1 MDTRGRNTGYRSREQ
16 RYDNDIPQRPRDQRY
31 YDEPRHD
38 DGYPERNRY
47 DDRYYQPDYRR
58 SSGSKKSV
66 IAAVLALGV
75 AAGALGA
82 YKVFKPSSAP
92 ALIPQAPQAQILS
105 VNPNYVFS
113 KKAYNSCHKVSKTT
127 YVQNQK
133 DGTDGALIGG
143 ATGAVAGGVI
153 GNQIK
158 QGGGGTAVGAIV
170 GGLGGALVGREVQ
183 RSNQPEYVAKT
194 SSYDKCGVAYKT
206 VKHQSGYKVQYLY
219 ENATASIITQSPLTV
234 GTKLPLDQLQSMA
247 RVATQ

>member
-1 MDTRGRNTGYRSREQ
+1 MNSRERKNGYRAREQ
-16 RYDNDIPQRPRDQRY
+16 RYNSDAPQRTRDPRY
-31 YDEPRHD
+31 YDEAHRD
-38 DGYPERNRY
+38 DDYPERNRY
-47 DDRYYQPDYRR
+47 DERYYQPDYRR
-58 SSGSKKSV
+58 SSGGKKFI

-75 AAGALGA
+75 AAGAIGA
-82 YKVFKPSSAP
+82 YKIFMTPP
-92 ALIPQAPQAQILS
+92 PIPQAQILS
-105 VNPNYVFS
+105 VGPNYIFS
-113 KKAYNSCHKVSKTT
+113 KKAYNSCHKVATTT

-183 RSNQPEYVAKT
+183 RSNQPDYVAKK

-219 ENATASIITQSPLTV
+219 ENATANIITQSPLTV
-234 GTKLPLDQLQSMA
+234 GAKLPLNQLQSMA
-247 RVATQ
+247 QVTTQ

>member
-1 MDTRGRNTGYRSREQ
+1 MNSRERKSGYRAREQ
-16 RYDNDIPQRPRDQRY
+16 RYNNDAPPRTRDSDY
-31 YDEPRHD
+31 YDEPHRD

-47 DDRYYQPDYRR
+47 DDRYYQSNYRR
-58 SSGSKKSV
+58 SSGSKKFI
-66 IAAVLALGV
+66 IAAVLTLGI
-75 AAGALGA
+75 AAGAIGA
-82 YKVFKPSSAP
+82 YKVFMTPP
-92 ALIPQAPQAQILS
+92 PVPQAQILS
-105 VNPNYVFS
+105 VSPNYVFS
-113 KKAYNSCHKVSKTT
+113 KKAYNSCHKVATTT

-183 RSNQPEYVAKT
+183 RSNQPDYVAKK

-219 ENATASIITQSPLTV
+219 ENATASIVTQSPLAV
-234 GTKLPLDQLQSMA
+234 GAKLPLNQLQSMA
-247 RVATQ
+247 QVTTP